1 MNERID
7 QLIQQCTTQQFSDCV
22 GGYETFDKE
31 MFAEL
36 IVKECAEICDQQGR
50 VGWNDD
56 RKAQARLDRD
66 LIKEHF
72 GVEE

>member
-1 MNERID
+1 MNEIISKLYNKSYCMAVD
-7 QLIQQCTTQQFSDCV
+7 EADDKNFIQHHMNF
-22 GGYETFDKE
+22 
-31 MFAEL
+31 FAEL
-36 IVKECAEICDQQGR
+36 IVRECASICDQQGR

-72 GVEE
+72 GVE